1 MSKKIALGPIVG
13 ILIIAVLLAQLPSED
28 VTDSKSAVKNAQRGL
43 VTDTVVSA
51 GGDAIGIVGEYAIDS
66 ACNNDFSQ
74 NCAST
79 TSLVSIG
86 ESVKGVL
93 WVGLFIGGV
102 IGTIKFVSNR
112 F

>member
-1 MSKKIALGPIVG
+1 MF
-13 ILIIAVLLAQLPSED
+13 LAQLPSED
-28 VTDSKSAVKNAQRGL
+28 VTDSKSVVKNAQQGL

-66 ACNNDFSQ
+66 ACNNDSSQ

-79 TSLVSIG
+79 TSLVSVG
-86 ESVKGVL
+86 EFVGGMLV
-93 WVGLFIGGV
+93 VGLFVGGV
-102 IGTIKFVSNR
+102 IGTIEFVRNC